1 MIRMLGRC
9 TVSILLVAAGGLSI
23 LGARERWWPACP
35 LGGFDSGACLT
46 IQDSRYNYLAPVY
59 PYTPLGNASEYAG
72 AGLLVFAVAAAILP
86 WAVVRGRAL
95 HLTVVSAV
103 LALPLVAAGVRTV
116 GFGVQGATM
125 TEGSG
130 WLWVFPAVGWALA
143 WPCALLFLV
152 VLARPETRT
161 TVWGWV
167 VLSGSLGLTTPIP
180 QMFLSI
186 GPYDS
191 APWSEA
197 TLGVFL
203 IIAALA
209 LWPASICEGSPIRP
223 VEASAAEPVP
233 ASQ

>member
-86 WAVVRGRAL
+86 WVVVRGRAL

-116 GFGVQGATM
+116 GFGVQGATT
-125 TEGSG
+125 TEASG
-130 WLWVFPAVGWALA
+130 FGLLLAWAWVLA
-143 WPCALLFLV
+143 WPAALLFLV

-161 TVWGWV
+161 PVWGWV
-167 VLSGSLGLTTPIP
+167 VLTGSLGLTTPIP
-180 QMFLSI
+180 QMFFSV
-186 GPYDS
+186 GPYDA

-203 IIAALA
+203 IVAVLA
-209 LWPASICEGSPIRP
+209 LWPASIPRGSSIRP
-223 VEASAAEPVP
+223 LEASSAEPVP